1 MRATHEAP
9 AVEDTTETI
18 TGMSDEFNS
27 PLHDPDQE
35 ATALAAIVFAFRHI
49 MGRSKTKPSGEKL
62 MAAWLQSNL
71 RKGVVPFF

>member
-9 AVEDTTETI
+9 AVEDATDTI

-27 PLHDPDQE
+27 PQHDPDQE
-35 ATALAAIVFAFRHI
+35 ATALAAIAFAFRRI
-49 MGRSKTKPSGEKL
+49 MARSKTKPSGEQL